1 MLDHGRAD
9 LLAFSVVPIHC
20 SLASLAGSR
29 LAWEA
34 ARHVPGFPLRTPSR
48 APCKGLAGITP
59 SSRSPLCAAAIW
71 LSTGESPCPCPV
83 HDEGLIFQEIL
94 SSELFSLFSNDR
106 LFCSSDHSDFCIC
119 TFSMGYLRVCQMTS
133 LMACSRW
140 HHHEVRSC
148 LEQVRSALQLAGT
161 GRAGWDAPGAVRVQV
176 TPKRSLYSSC
186 DLESDKKHGFPQVYK
201 MFG

>member
-1 MLDHGRAD
+1 MKTGSHSMVMEFLIPYANKTILYARYTLWPRVALAVGRLDTDVLDHARAD

-20 SLASLAGSR
+20 SLASLAGSC

-34 ARHVPGFPLRTPSR
+34 ARHVPGFPLRAPSR

-94 SSELFSLFSNDR
+94 SSELFSLFSNYR
-106 LFCSSDHSDFCIC
+106 LFHSSDHSDFCIC
-119 TFSMGYLRVCQMTS
+119 TFSRGSWVCQ
-133 LMACSRW
+133 
-140 HHHEVRSC
+140 RSIRK
-148 LEQVRSALQLAGT
+148 LTEF
-161 GRAGWDAPGAVRVQV
+161 WI
-176 TPKRSLYSSC
+176 
-186 DLESDKKHGFPQVYK
+186 HWI
-201 MFG
+201 